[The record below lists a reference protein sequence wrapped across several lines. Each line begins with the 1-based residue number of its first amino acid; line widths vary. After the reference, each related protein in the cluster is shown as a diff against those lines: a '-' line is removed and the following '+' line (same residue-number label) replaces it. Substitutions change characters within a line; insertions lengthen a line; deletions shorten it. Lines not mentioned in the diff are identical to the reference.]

1 MSTATAPAPST
12 SARKGGARSWCCDRC
27 AVTIKWM
34 PGYERKGTPA
44 GWTRRGDKAHCLQCR
59 RAIAAEAANDTAPAG
74 ATREERAKLRAQALI
89 EFEIRRDPDRPN
101 GEIAKV
107 VRCSVPAVMKARR
120 RIEAEPKAAAKGA
133 KAAKKRR

>member
-1 MSTATAPAPST
+1 MSTATAAPT
-12 SARKGGARSWCCDRC
+12 RKNGHNRSWCCDRC
-27 AVTIKWM
+27 AVKIKWM
-34 PGYERKGTPA
+34 PGYERKGGPPA

-59 RAIAAEAANDTAPAG
+59 RAIAAEAANETAPEG

-107 VRCSVPAVMKARR
+107 VRCSVPAVMKARH
-120 RIEAEPKAAAKGA
+120 RIEAEPKAATGA
-133 KAAKKRR
+133 KNSAR

>member
-1 MSTATAPAPST
+1 MSTATATTP
-12 SARKGGARSWCCDRC
+12 ARKNGHARSWCCDRC
-27 AVTIKWM
+27 EVKIKWM
-34 PGYERKGTPA
+34 PGYESKGPPA

-59 RAIAAEAANDTAPAG
+59 RAIAAEAANETAPEG

-120 RIEAEPKAAAKGA
+120 RIEAEPKSSAKGA
-133 KAAKKRR
+133 KTKKRR

>member
-1 MSTATAPAPST
+1 MSTATATPT
-12 SARKGGARSWCCDRC
+12 RNDARGWCCDRC
-27 AVTIKWM
+27 AVTISWM
-34 PGYERKGTPA
+34 PGYERKGPPA

-59 RAIAAEAANDTAPAG
+59 RAIAAEAANETAPAG

-107 VRCSVPAVMKARR
+107 VRCSVPAVLKARR
-120 RIEAEPKAAAKGA
+120 RLESAS
-133 KAAKKRR
+133 

>member
-1 MSTATAPAPST
+1 MSPPTATPTRNDS
-12 SARKGGARSWCCDRC
+12 RSWSCDRC

-34 PGYERKGTPA
+34 PGHERKGPPA
-44 GWTRRGDKAHCLQCR
+44 GWTRRGDKAHCLHCR
-59 RAIAAEAANDTAPAG
+59 RAIAAEAANETAPEG

-120 RIEAEPKAAAKGA
+120 RIEGESNSESAQP
-133 KAAKKRR
+133 KKRR